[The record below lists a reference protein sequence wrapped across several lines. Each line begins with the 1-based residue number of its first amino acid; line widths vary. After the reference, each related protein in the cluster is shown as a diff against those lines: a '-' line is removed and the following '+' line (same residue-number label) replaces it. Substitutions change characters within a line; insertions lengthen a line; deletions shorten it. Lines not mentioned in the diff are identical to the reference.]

1 MAEYHVGCGLAGI
14 YAGTILKPGVWKSK
28 SPVTEEALRAAAEYM
43 MGKIEKDHEAYEIS
57 WTNRTTGKKI
67 VLTCQV
73 IEPPKKEETN
83 GTL

>member
-28 SPVTEEALRAAAEYM
+28 SPVTDEALRATAEYM
-43 MGKIEKDHEAYEIS
+43 MGKIEADHEAYEIS

-67 VLTCQV
+67 VLTCRV
-73 IEPPKKEETN
+73 IEPPPKEASN